1 MRNVLDWL
9 EASAERLPHKT
20 AIADPA
26 GSLTFSELRDQAR
39 IAGSWIAGRIEPR
52 TSVALFLE
60 KSTTALAAMLGT
72 VYAGGFYCALDVRQ
86 PAPRIHAICE
96 ALEPA
101 LVFVDADSEETARAT
116 FADTSWTIV
125 RLEEAFTTGVAD
137 EPLLAARRAQAQD
150 IDPLYV
156 TFTSGSTGTPKGVV
170 ASQRGVLDFIPAFDA
185 SVGITED
192 DIHGNQAPFD
202 FDASVKDI
210 YSMLYKG
217 STVHIIPRTY
227 FINPTTL
234 MDYVAECGCT
244 TLVWAVGAMSFV
256 SIMNAFDYRVPTTV
270 NKVLFSGEV
279 MPPKQL
285 AKWQQHLP
293 NATYVNLYGPTE
305 TTCNC
310 TFFKIDR
317 TYAKDE
323 AIPIGHPFP
332 DERIILLDEHDH
344 AVTTPGEQGEICV
357 SGTTLALGYLNN
369 PERTAAAFVQNP
381 LNTRWPEVIYRTGD
395 LGYYAEDGNLMYVSR
410 KDNQIKHMGQRIE
423 LGEIESATRAVDG
436 VENACCLYDQRRKK
450 LNLFYVGSVEK
461 DELLATLHER
471 LPEYMIP
478 NRTEHLEQ
486 LPLTSSGKIDRKGLA
501 ARTGRRRA

>member
-9 EASAERLPHKT
+9 EATAGRLPGKT
-20 AIADPA
+20 AVADPA
-26 GSLTFSELRDQAR
+26 SALTFSELRDQAR
-39 IAGSWIAGRIEPR
+39 IAGTWLAGRIEPR

-86 PAPRIHAICE
+86 PASRIQAICD

-101 LVFVDADSEETARAT
+101 LVFVDAESEQAAGEV
-116 FADTSWTIV
+116 FAGTPWTVV
-125 RLEEAFTTGVAD
+125 RLEDAFASQHAD
-137 EPLLAARRAQAQD
+137 EELLAARRAQAQD

-185 SVGITED
+185 CVGITED

-210 YSMLYKG
+210 YSMLYTG
-217 STVHIIPRTY
+217 STVQIIPRAY
-227 FINPTTL
+227 FINPTSL
-234 MDYVAECGCT
+234 MDYVADHGCT

-256 SIMNAFDYRVPTTV
+256 SIMNGFDYRVPTTV

-285 AKWQQHLP
+285 ATWRKYLP

-310 TFFKIDR
+310 TFFKVERD
-317 TYAKDE
+317 YARDE
-323 AIPIGHPFP
+323 TIPIGHPFP
-332 DERIILLDEHDH
+332 DERVILLDERDRE
-344 AVTTPGEQGEICV
+344 VTEAGVQGEICV

-395 LGYYAEDGNLMYVSR
+395 LGFWAEDGNLMYVSR

-423 LGEIESATRAVDG
+423 LGEIESAARGVDG
-436 VENACCLYDQRRKK
+436 VENACCLYNHRRKK
-450 LNLFYVGSVEK
+450 LNLFYVGAVEK
-461 DELLATLHER
+461 DDLLAALHEA

-478 NRTEHLEQ
+478 NRTEHLDQ
-486 LPLTSSGKIDRKGLA
+486 LPLTGSGKIDRKALA
-501 ARTGRRRA
+501 ATAGIR

>member
-1 MRNVLDWL
+1 MKNVLEWL
-9 EASAERLPHKT
+9 EATSERLPNKT
-20 AIADPA
+20 AIADEVS
-26 GSLTFSELRDQAR
+26 SLTFAELKEHAQAYGTYL
-39 IAGSWIAGRIEPR
+39 ADKVAPR
-52 TSVALFLE
+52 QAVAFYLE
-60 KSTTALAAMLGT
+60 KSPEVLAAMFGT
-72 VYAGGFYCALDVRQ
+72 VYAGGFYSVIDTRH
-86 PAPRIHAICE
+86 PASRVQAICE
-96 ALEPA
+96 TLQPA
-101 LVFVDADSEETARAT
+101 LVIADEEHAERAHELFDESPWELVMLEDARAQAT
-116 FADTSWTIV
+116 DAQT
-125 RLEEAFTTGVAD
+125 
-137 EPLLAARRAQAQD
+137 LAAVRAQAQD

>member
-9 EASAERLPHKT
+9 EATAERLPQKT

-26 GSLTFSELRDQAR
+26 SALTFAELHDQAR
-39 IAGSWIAGRIEPR
+39 IAGSWLAAHIEPR

-86 PAPRIHAICE
+86 PAPRIHAICD
-96 ALEPA
+96 ALEPS
-101 LVFVDADSEETARAT
+101 LVFVDADSREAAEEV
-116 FADTSWTIV
+116 FADTPWTIV
-125 RLEEAFTTGVAD
+125 ELGEAFAAGTID
-137 EPLLAARRAQAQD
+137 QDLLDARRAQAQD

-217 STVHIIPRTY
+217 STVHIIPRAY

-234 MDYVAECGCT
+234 MDYVAERGCT

-285 AKWQQHLP
+285 AKWQKHLP
-293 NATYVNLYGPTE
+293 DATYVNLYGPTE

-310 TFFKIDR
+310 SFFKIDR
-317 TYAKDE
+317 AYAKDE

-332 DERIILLDEHDH
+332 DERIILLDEQNHE
-344 AVTTPGEQGEICV
+344 VTKPGEQGEICV

-423 LGEIESATRAVDG
+423 LGEIESAARGVEG
-436 VENACCLYDQRRKK
+436 VENACCLYDHKRKK
-450 LNLFYVGSVEK
+450 IVLFYVGAVEK
-461 DELLATLHER
+461 DDLLPELHR
-471 LPEYMIP
+471 VLPEYMIP
-478 NRTEHLEQ
+478 NRTKQLDQ
-486 LPLTSSGKIDRKGLA
+486 LPLTGSGKIDRKGLA
-501 ARTGRRRA
+501 AQARIK